1 MAKYVGPYWVLDK
14 IGSVNYRIQEND
26 NTLPKIV
33 HHNRMKSYTSRDVIV
48 IPEWVSK
55 YLKRADTTTNT
66 SENPVNTKTT
76 NEVVKPK
83 VQTRPRKLVKR
94 VTTKVNRPAKRRK
107 PQKQPENLSQPTQL
121 QNKSKPSP
129 QYKTRSGRT
138 VKPPKRD

>member
-1 MAKYVGPYWVLDK
+1 
-14 IGSVNYRIQEND
+14 
-26 NTLPKIV
+26 
-33 HHNRMKSYTSRDVIV
+33 MKAYTSRDVVV
-48 IPEWVSK
+48 IPEWVNK
-55 YLKRADTTTNT
+55 YLKRADTTINT
-66 SENPVNTKTT
+66 SENPVNT

-107 PQKQPENLSQPTQL
+107 PQKQPETLSQPTQL
-121 QNKSKPSP
+121 QNKSEPSP